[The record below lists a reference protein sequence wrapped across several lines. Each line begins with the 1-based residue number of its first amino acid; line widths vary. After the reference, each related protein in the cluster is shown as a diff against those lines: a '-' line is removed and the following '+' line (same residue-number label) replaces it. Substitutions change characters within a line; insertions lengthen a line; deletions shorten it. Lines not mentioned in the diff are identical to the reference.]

1 MPAAR
6 RPATAHAH
14 VGETL
19 QTKAGMLPVAG
30 ASSPSVVSASISESM
45 PFALS
50 RSVNELVAASLD
62 HEVPHGR
69 WDPGHIGQAEIVTS
83 LADLADTIKHV
94 GLQGDLNY
102 LPRTVGKS
110 EFASLLDAG
119 AEALVLLAEDAHVT
133 LRVLVVTGHRK
144 GAFTVVPVTPRG
156 IEAEEKLGVE
166 ALWTRLGSR
175 VVYVLVPQVATPVLS
190 AGRASDEHHGDGHHG
205 GGHHDAGHQGG
216 HDHDHDHA
224 SPIERLWRLL
234 REEKSDITL
243 TYLYAVLVGLFSLT
257 VPLAVQGLT
266 QLVQGGLLLQPVV
279 LLIGFAVIGT
289 LATGLIGLLQA
300 KVVEQVQMR
309 IFARFAFEFG
319 NLVPRVP
326 FDTAMQAGLP
336 NEMSKFMETPAIQKS
351 MSKLLIDIP
360 TASLQVLFGVVL
372 LSFYNPWFIA
382 FAAVLV
388 LGVYLIFRFTA
399 PQGLE
404 TSIMESKYK
413 YQVLGWLQ
421 TMARA
426 ESAFKFAARSVLP
439 LEKMDRLVSGYL
451 KYRRKHFKVLITQY
465 TAMIVFK
472 TLLTGALL
480 ILGTTLVVN
489 RSLTLGQFV
498 AAELVIVTIL
508 LGVEK
513 LISSLATIYDVLTS
527 LDKIGHVTDLPT
539 EAMHGLQVQDSEGG
553 FRIEVSDVSYAYP
566 DSTRAAIAGIDLSIR
581 PGERVAVTGVDGSG
595 QTTLLRVVGALLD
608 GYDGLIKYDGVTL
621 RNLNRAALRDR
632 IGQVLS
638 TSDLFDGT
646 IEENVSVGRRHVDR
660 YAVLQALADVGVA
673 DVVQTLPQGIQTRIV
688 NGGANLSSAVA
699 SKLLVAQG
707 IAGAPRLL
715 LLDDFFQ
722 SLDESWREELIA
734 LVCGSSR
741 PWSVLAV
748 SHDPRFLAACDR
760 IVVMRD
766 GAIVTQGT
774 YADLAPSLGLPPN
787 PRPSAPAVPAD

>member
-1 MPAAR
+1 M
-6 RPATAHAH
+6 
-14 VGETL
+14 
-19 QTKAGMLPVAG
+19 PVAG
-30 ASSPSVVSASISESM
+30 VSHPSVVSAPIPKSM

-50 RSVNELVAASLD
+50 RSVNELVAEALD

-102 LPRTVGKS
+102 LPRTVGKG
-110 EFASLLDAG
+110 EFASLLEGG
-119 AEALVLLAEDAHVT
+119 AEALVLMAEDAHVT

-144 GAFTVVPVTPRG
+144 GTFTVVPVTARG
-156 IEAEEKLGVE
+156 REPEERLTVD
-166 ALWTRLGSR
+166 ALWTRLGAR
-175 VVYVLVPQVATPVLS
+175 VAHVLVPQRATPVLS
-190 AGRASDEHHGDGHHG
+190 GGGHHGGDDGHGDGGHGGHHG
-205 GGHHDAGHQGG
+205 GGHHGG
-216 HDHDHDHA
+216 HDHAHA

-553 FRIEVSDVSYAYP
+553 FRIEVSDVAYAYP
-566 DSTRAAIAGIDLSIR
+566 DSTRPAIHGIDLAIR
-581 PGERVAVTGVDGSG
+581 PGERIAVTGVDGSG

-608 GYDGLIKYDGVTL
+608 GYEGLIKYDGVTL

-660 YAVLQALADVGVA
+660 YAVLQALTDVGVA
-673 DVVQTLPQGIQTRIV
+673 DVVQSLPQGVQTRIV
-688 NGGANLSSAVA
+688 NGGANLSAAVA

-722 SLDESWREELIA
+722 SLDEAWRDELIA

-766 GAIVTQGT
+766 GGIVAQGS
-774 YADLAPSLGLPPN
+774 YPELAPSLGLPPN
-787 PRPSAPAVPAD
+787 PRPSVPAVSAD

>member
-1 MPAAR
+1 MWFVR
-6 RPATAHAH
+6 RPRSAYTAW
-14 VGETL
+14 GETPHAYEC
-19 QTKAGMLPVAG
+19 TARVAG
-30 ASSPSVVSASISESM
+30 APPCAAESALPPTSM
-45 PFALS
+45 PYALS
-50 RSVNELVAASLD
+50 RSVNELVAEALG
-62 HEVPHGR
+62 HEVPHER
-69 WDPGHIGQAEIVTS
+69 WDPGYIGQAEIVTS

-94 GLQGDLNY
+94 GLQGELNY
-102 LPRTVGKS
+102 LPRTVS
-110 EFASLLDAG
+110 REQFADFLAGG

-133 LRVLVVTGHRK
+133 LRALVVTGHRK
-144 GAFTVVPVTPRG
+144 ATYTVVPVTAKGREP
-156 IEAEEKLGVE
+156 EERLTVE
-166 ALWTRLGSR
+166 QLWTRLGSR
-175 VVYVLVPQVATPVLS
+175 VAHVLVPVTATPVLGGGG
-190 AGRASDEHHGDGHHG
+190 AGSHGGGGHGGDGHHV
-205 GGHHDAGHQGG
+205 AGNGGG
-216 HDHDHDHA
+216 HDHEHV
-224 SPIERLWRLL
+224 SPVERLWRLL

-326 FDTAMQAGLP
+326 YDTALQAGLP

-451 KYRRKHFKVLITQY
+451 KYRTKHFKVLITQY

-553 FRIEVSDVSYAYP
+553 FRIEVADVGYTYP
-566 DSTRAAIAGIDLSIR
+566 DSTRPAIHGIDLVIR
-581 PGERVAVTGVDGSG
+581 PGERIAVTGVDGSG

-608 GYDGLIKYDGVTL
+608 GYHGLIKYDGVTL

-660 YAVLQALADVGVA
+660 YAVLQALGDVGVA
-673 DVVQTLPQGIQTRIV
+673 DVVQAMPQGVQTRIV

-707 IAGAPRLL
+707 IAGAPRML

-722 SLDESWREELIA
+722 SLDEAWRDELIA
-734 LVCGSSR
+734 LVCGPSR

-760 IVVMRD
+760 IVVMKD
-766 GAIVTQGT
+766 GGIVAQGT
-774 YADLAPSLGLPPN
+774 YPELAPSLGLPAN
-787 PRPSAPAVPAD
+787 PRLPAPAVPAD